1 MFEVVN
7 VFLISTLIVFMAV
20 AQGLTLFFTTY
31 QTLISF
37 LGMIKKSFLKQE
49 GTVGGKYALVV
60 CAHNEEMVV
69 GEIVKN
75 LQQMDYP
82 KELYDIYVIAD
93 NCKDNTADI
102 AEQHGA
108 YAMRR
113 HDKEK
118 IGKGYG
124 IEWFLEKLW
133 EREHEGFVYDGVAI
147 FDADNLVSHNFLKQ
161 VDSKMKDGAEV
172 MQAYLDSK
180 NPSDTWITKSYA
192 FSYWA
197 TSRIFQLARE
207 NIGLSA
213 QLGGT
218 GMVFSTGVLK
228 EMGWGA
234 KSLTEDLEFTV
245 KYLLERKK
253 CVKWLHQAKIYD
265 EKPLKMKQSYIQRV
279 RWMKGHFDCAVR
291 YFKPLMKFIFT
302 EKEKRLAAFDILI
315 YLIQPAKIVLALAG
329 LGFFALS
336 LFQPLPEF
344 IQSWILNGYVWWTV
358 LGIFYIQPF
367 VGLFLEKKFSK
378 SVWFIQSY
386 FFSLSWI
393 PITAYAFF
401 KRNEK
406 TWSHTQH
413 TRSISNEELNKELS
427 A

>member
-1 MFEVVN
+1 MFELK
-7 VFLISTLIVFMAV
+7 FLFFSLIIFVLAV
-20 AQGLTLFFTTY
+20 SQGVTLFFTAY
-31 QTLISF
+31 QTLIS
-37 LGMIKKSFLKQE
+37 LIGMIKKSSFKQE
-49 GTVGGKYALVV
+49 GTVGGRYALVV
-60 CAHNEEMVV
+60 CAHNEETVV

-93 NCKDNTADI
+93 NCKDLTADI

-113 HDKEK
+113 HDREK
-118 IGKGYG
+118 VGKGYG

-133 EREHEGFVYDGVAI
+133 EREHEGFVYDAVAI

-161 VDSKMKDGAEV
+161 VDEKMKNGAEV

-180 NPSDTWITKSYA
+180 NPNDTWITRSYA

-197 TSRIFQLARE
+197 TSRIYQLARE
-207 NIGLSA
+207 NVGLSA

-218 GMVFSTGVLK
+218 GMVFSTEVLK

-265 EKPLKMKQSYIQRV
+265 EKPLKMKQSFTQRI
-279 RWMKGHFDCAVR
+279 RWMKGHFNCAVR

-302 EKEKRLAAFDILI
+302 EKEKRFAAFDILV
-315 YLIQPAKIVLALAG
+315 YLFQPTKIIFATASFW
-329 LGFFALS
+329 FFMLS

-344 IQSWILNGYVWWTV
+344 IQTWILNGYAWGIV
-358 LGIFYIQPF
+358 LGIYYLQSFI
-367 VGLFLEKKFSK
+367 GLFLEKKFSK
-378 SVWFIQSY
+378 SWWFIQAY
-386 FFSLSWI
+386 FFSLTWI
-393 PITAYAFF
+393 PIVIYAFF
-401 KRNEK
+401 KRNEQ

-413 TRSISNEELNKELS
+413 TRSISSEELTKELS
-427 A
+427 V